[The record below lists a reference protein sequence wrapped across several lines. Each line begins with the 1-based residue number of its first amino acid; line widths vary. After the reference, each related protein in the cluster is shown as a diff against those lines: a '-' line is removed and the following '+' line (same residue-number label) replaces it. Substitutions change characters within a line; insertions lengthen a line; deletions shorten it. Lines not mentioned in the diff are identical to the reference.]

1 MRMSEPENHNVCR
14 KVCHPE
20 NCARSTDKPKCIG
33 GVGASHDP
41 DDSAGRQWPLTS
53 GDSEPLTFP
62 YWPAAAC
69 RRALLAPTFPRLLW
83 NTHFS
88 YGLTL
93 LAAAR

>member
-1 MRMSEPENHNVCR
+1 M
-14 KVCHPE
+14 
-20 NCARSTDKPKCIG
+20 CAEKCATRRTAPAVLTNPSVLG